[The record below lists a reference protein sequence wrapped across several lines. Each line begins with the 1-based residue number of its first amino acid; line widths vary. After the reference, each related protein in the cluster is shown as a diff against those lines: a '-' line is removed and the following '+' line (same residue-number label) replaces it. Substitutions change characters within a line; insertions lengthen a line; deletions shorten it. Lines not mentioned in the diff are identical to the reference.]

1 MNITHT
7 AYGAPALC
15 ALRALVAEA
24 QEADALAPVTVI
36 VRDNI
41 SGLTVRRALARG
53 ADGRSGVAA
62 VTALTLPRLA
72 ELELAAAGKTSVPVT
87 TAALTIAWRAELA
100 HEPLSLAH
108 VAEHPS
114 TVRAL
119 VRAHRDLRQVDAE
132 HLDALAE
139 QSELLADVI
148 ALHRRVLA
156 RLGGQRRDE
165 VALVEAATMLDADR
179 AHLGRTIDF
188 LPTRRTPAEQRYV
201 AHLTRDADGHEIL
214 ADGTEA
220 TASEVL
226 HASDADDEVRAVT
239 RQVLKAL
246 ETHAGPRLAI
256 LYTARSPYARLLH
269 DRFAEAGIIFNGPG
283 VRPLRDRATADAFL
297 TMLALDAA
305 DIGRRALFDWLG
317 RAPIRLAA
325 SDRTTPPRSA
335 WERISREAGVIGEDH
350 WTTRLDAFVRVSR
363 AERDELTSDPDASE
377 GSIRHREI
385 SIEQAEGLRLFVDE
399 LRGHLAASARVQTW
413 AELGAWALNAL
424 HRYLGPSEELRNLRE
439 DEQRAVIAIEQ
450 TLRSLPDLDGPLGSG
465 TTPTTDALRDILKAD
480 LEARMPRVGRFGEGV
495 FVGHVSSAASLVVDR
510 VWVVGLSED
519 LYPGRLNPDPLLPE
533 RARAAS
539 DGGLPTITERVD
551 DLRLA
556 LSAALQ
562 AAPVST
568 ASFARGD
575 LRRSTERLP
584 SRWLMPSIRALAD
597 LPTLPATK
605 WEEADLMLTGL
616 SSNWSET
623 RTADLP
629 ATEQELRLRRLAA
642 GDHLGDRVLDEAV
655 VLVDARRSDTFTRF
669 DGNLAGV
676 AELPDLTDGRTLVST
691 TALEAYATCPHAY
704 FVERMLGVKALE
716 QPEESVT
723 ITPMHVGNLIHETM
737 DDLTREE
744 ADRLPGYGEPWT
756 TAQRARLRELA
767 HTKAA
772 DYEARGLAGHPR
784 LWETDRAS
792 ILADL
797 DEMLDDDDAFRA
809 VENTRVLASEVHFG
823 MRGIGPVHVEIAS
836 GAVGLRGSAD
846 RVDERADGSLV
857 VTDIKSGS
865 SRSFADIERGDPLVA
880 GTKLQLPAYALA
892 AQARY
897 GEKPVTA
904 QYWFVRKDRGRR
916 ISVPLDHD
924 LSMRYRDVL
933 DTLADGIRS
942 GVFPAKPPEK
952 DDFLFVACP
961 WCNPDG
967 LGYGSLRD
975 AYAKKNADG
984 AMRRLL
990 GVIDPAAVLTAGEP
1004 TETKGEARR

>member
-7 AYGAPALC
+7 AWGAPALE

-24 QEADALAPVTVI
+24 QRDDSLAPVTVI

-41 SGLTVRRALARG
+41 AGLTVRRALARG
-53 ADGRSGVAA
+53 VDGRLGVAA
-62 VTALTLPRLA
+62 ITTVTLPRLA
-72 ELELAAAGKTSVPVT
+72 ELELARAGKTSTPVT
-87 TAALTIAWRAELA
+87 TATLTMAWRAELA
-100 HEPLSLAH
+100 REPLSLAR

-119 VRAHRDLRQVDAE
+119 VRAHRELRRVDAAN
-132 HLDALAE
+132 LQALAG
-139 QSELLADVI
+139 QSELLADVV

-156 RLGGQRRDE
+156 RLGEERRDE
-165 VALVEAATMLDADR
+165 AALVEAASILDGGGR
-179 AHLGRTIDF
+179 HLGRIIDF
-188 LPTRRTPAEQRYV
+188 LPARRTPAEQRFV
-201 AHLTRDADGHEIL
+201 TQLTRGADAHGIF
-214 ADGTEA
+214 AGEA
-220 TASEVL
+220 EVMASEVL
-226 HASDADDEVRAVT
+226 HASDADEEVRAVT
-239 RQVLKAL
+239 RQAL
-246 ETHAGPRLAI
+246 QALATHPGPRLAI
-256 LYTARSPYARLLH
+256 LYTARSPYASLLH
-269 DRFAEAGIIFNGPG
+269 DRFTEAGISFNGHG

-297 TMLALDAA
+297 TLLALDGA
-305 DIGRRALFDWLG
+305 DLRRRELFDWLG

-325 SDRTTPPRSA
+325 ADRMTPPRSA

-350 WTTRLDAFVRVSR
+350 WTTRLDAFVRTKR
-363 AERDELTSDPDASE
+363 AEREELASDPDASE
-377 GSIRHREI
+377 GSIRHREM
-385 SIEQAEGLRLFVDE
+385 SIDQAEGLRLFVAE
-399 LRGHLAASARVQTW
+399 LRDQLAAATRVQTW
-413 AELGAWALNAL
+413 AELGTWALNAL
-424 HRYLGPSEELRNLRE
+424 HRYLGPSHELHNLRE

-450 TLRSLPDLDGPLGSG
+450 TLRSLGDLDGALGG
-465 TTPTTDALRDILKAD
+465 GVTPRPDALRDIVEAD

-495 FVGHVSSAASLVVDR
+495 FVGHVSSAASLDVAR

-539 DGGLPTITERVD
+539 GGALPTVSERVD

-556 LSAALQ
+556 LAAALH

-584 SRWLMPSIRALAD
+584 SRWLMPTIRALAG

-605 WEEADLMLTGL
+605 WDDAESALTGL

-623 RTADLP
+623 RTAELP

-642 GDHLGDRVLDEAV
+642 GDELGDPVLSDAAT
-655 VLVDARRSDTFTRF
+655 LVDARRSVAFTRF

-676 AELPDLTDGRTLVST
+676 ADLPDLTNGHTLVST
-691 TALEAYATCPHAY
+691 TALEAYAKCPHAY
-704 FVERMLGVKALE
+704 FVERMLGVKPLE

-723 ITPMHVGNLIHETM
+723 IAPMHVGNLIHETM

-744 ADRLPGYGEPWT
+744 AQRLPDYGGPWT
-756 TAQRARLRELA
+756 PEQRARLRELA
-767 HTKAA
+767 NARA
-772 DYEARGLAGHPR
+772 DDYEARGLTGHPR
-784 LWETDRAS
+784 LWATDRAS

-797 DEMLDDDDAFRA
+797 DAMLDDDDAFRA
-809 VENTRVLASEVHFG
+809 AESARVLASELHFG
-823 MRGIGPVHVEIAS
+823 MRGIGPVHVQVAS
-836 GAVGLRGSAD
+836 GSVGLRGSAD
-846 RVDERADGSLV
+846 RVDQRADGSLV

-865 SRSFADIERGDPLVA
+865 SRGFADIERGDPLVA

-892 AQARY
+892 AKARY
-897 GEKPVTA
+897 GEQPVTA

-916 ISVPLDHD
+916 IAVPLDEE
-924 LSMRYRDVL
+924 LSSRYRDIL

-942 GVFPAKPPEK
+942 GIFPAKPPEK
-952 DDFLFVACP
+952 DDYLFVTCP

-975 AYAKKNADG
+975 GYARKNTDA

-990 GVIDPAAVLTAGEP
+990 GVIDPAVVSQAGTAGAE
-1004 TETKGEARR
+1004 EGSGR